1 MQLVRQNEKN
11 TTKRSQSGLPRSG
24 RDRGSGAHRPACA
37 VLAALLVAAVGSGC
51 ASGAG
56 EQAGDIE
63 HRDRPL
69 AGNPGANPE
78 LTPGSNP
85 AAGHPGGPGQRPGQG
100 RAPGGAHENAQ
111 LAPAVRAALA
121 KKWGLEETPLIAP
134 PPPAVKPRIT
144 TREGFEVKGGD
155 DSLPPVFTT
164 VPTKDRIVFLTMD
177 DGSEK
182 DPELLQMMDELDIP
196 YSAFLSDYEVS
207 DNYGYFTEAQRLGVT
222 LNNHTLNHP
231 YLPGLS
237 YDEQEREICRQQET
251 IEKQFG
257 KRPVLFRPP
266 YGNYNGDTLRIAQSC
281 GIRAVPLWNAEAF
294 PDHMEWR
301 EEDQDLH
308 PGDII
313 LTHFRGRG
321 EWGGSMTDLVRAVM
335 KTVTDRGYAVA
346 RLEDYV

>member
-1 MQLVRQNEKN
+1 MA
-11 TTKRSQSGLPRSG
+11 TKRSGSAVLGSG
-24 RDRGSGAHRPACA
+24 RRRRPGGHRPACA
-37 VLAALLVAAVGSGC
+37 VLVALLVAAAGSGC
-51 ASGAG
+51 ASGSGA
-56 EQAGDIE
+56 QPGDTGR
-63 HRDRPL
+63 RDRPA
-69 AGNPGANPE
+69 AGHPGGEPAPD
-78 LTPGSNP
+78 P
-85 AAGHPGGPGQRPGQG
+85 AAGHPGGPGRLAGQD
-100 RAPGGAHENAQ
+100 RAPGGHENAKFG
-111 LAPAVRAALA
+111 PAVRAALA
-121 KKWGLEETPLIAP
+121 KKWGLGKAPLIAP
-134 PPPAVKPRIT
+134 RPPAVKPRIT

-164 VPTKDRIVFLTMD
+164 VPTKDRVVFLTMD

-207 DNYGYFTEAQRLGVT
+207 DNYGYFGEAQRLGVT

-237 YDEQEREICRQQET
+237 YAGQKREICGQQEI

-257 KRPVLFRPP
+257 KRPRLFRPP
-266 YGNYNGDTLRIAQSC
+266 YGNYNGDTLRIAKSC
-281 GIRAVPLWNAEAF
+281 GIKAVPLWNAEAF

-313 LTHFRGRG
+313 LTHFRGRA
-321 EWGGSMTDLVRAVM
+321 EWDGSMADLVRAVM

>member
-1 MQLVRQNEKN
+1 M
-11 TTKRSQSGLPRSG
+11 
-24 RDRGSGAHRPACA
+24 
-37 VLAALLVAAVGSGC
+37 
-51 ASGAG
+51 
-56 EQAGDIE
+56 
-63 HRDRPL
+63 
-69 AGNPGANPE
+69 
-78 LTPGSNP
+78 
-85 AAGHPGGPGQRPGQG
+85 
-100 RAPGGAHENAQ
+100 
-111 LAPAVRAALA
+111 RAALA
-121 KKWGLEETPLIAP
+121 KKWGLEKTPLIAP
-134 PPPAVKPRIT
+134 RPPAVKPRII
-144 TREGFEVKGGD
+144 TREGFEVEGGD

-164 VPTKDRIVFLTMD
+164 VPTKDRVVFLTMD

-207 DNYGYFTEAQRLGVT
+207 DNYGYFGEAQRLGVT

-237 YDEQEREICRQQET
+237 YAEQKREICDEQEI

-257 KRPVLFRPP
+257 QRPRLFRPP
-266 YGNYNGDTLRIAQSC
+266 FGNYNGDTLRIAKSC
-281 GIRAVPLWNAEAF
+281 GIEAVPLWNAEAF

-301 EEDQDLH
+301 EEDEDLH

-313 LTHFRGRG
+313 LTHFRGRA
-321 EWGGSMTDLVRAVM
+321 EWDGSMADLVRAVM